1 MTMAV
6 AVRGVPSLGRVE
18 VTGNVEATLELPS
31 FGAGLFY
38 LAFSDGTL
46 IEGKREDRTYR
57 FRLHTEGAGLT
68 AIRRDGDND
77 VLELGWAIEWVTI
90 ASHEGGAWPVQD
102 QEPLPML
109 PGLFEVHGK
118 RVLEAAL

>member
-1 MTMAV
+1 MAV
-6 AVRGVPSLGRVE
+6 TVRGLPAVGRVE

-31 FGAGLFY
+31 AGPCLFY

-46 IEGKREDRTYR
+46 IEGRHEDRINR

-77 VLELGWAIEWVTI
+77 VLDLRWAIEWVTI
-90 ASHEGGAWPVQD
+90 ASLEGSAYPVAD

-109 PGLFEVHGK
+109 PGLFEGRGG
-118 RVLEAAL
+118 RVPEAAL

>member
-1 MTMAV
+1 MAV
-6 AVRGVPSLGRVE
+6 TVRGLPALGRVE

-31 FGAGLFY
+31 AGPCRFY

-46 IEGKREDRTYR
+46 IEGKHEDRIYR
-57 FRLHTEGAGLT
+57 FRLHIEGAGLT
-68 AIRRDGDND
+68 AIRRDGDHD

-90 ASHEGGAWPVQD
+90 ASQQGSAYPVAH

-109 PGLFEVHGK
+109 PGLFEGRSKV
-118 RVLEAAL
+118 VLEAAL

>member
-1 MTMAV
+1 MAV
-6 AVRGVPSLGRVE
+6 AVRGVPSHGRVE

-31 FGAGLFY
+31 VGSCLFY

-46 IEGKREDRTYR
+46 IEGRHEDQIYR
-57 FRLHTEGAGLT
+57 FRLHSEGAGLT
-68 AIRRDGDND
+68 AIWRDGDND

-90 ASHEGGAWPVQD
+90 AALQGSAYPVAD

-109 PGLFEVHGK
+109 PGLFERRGK
-118 RVLEAAL
+118 RVPEAAL